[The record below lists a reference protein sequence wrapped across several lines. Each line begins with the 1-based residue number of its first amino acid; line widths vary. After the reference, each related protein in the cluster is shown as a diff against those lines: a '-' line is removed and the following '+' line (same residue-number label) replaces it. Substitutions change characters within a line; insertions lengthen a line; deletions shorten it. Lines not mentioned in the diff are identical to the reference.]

1 VRKQPKQHRGPVL
14 DVLRE
19 LLSEGR
25 NDAVLE
31 LVQKLVA
38 HNEELTR
45 RLAELSQRRKKGEGV
60 SSAQLSLLLDDLK
73 PEQDKTLDEANK
85 ALEDAAAPNE
95 DKAPKTEKPP
105 KQPRTRQAPPK
116 NLRRVDNPIN
126 VAQKERPCPI
136 CGKERTCIG
145 HDVSEVVELIPA
157 ELIVRVDRREKLA
170 CTSCE
175 GELVRAPLGDKVVPG
190 GMFGPMFVANVLVD
204 KYRDGLP
211 LHRQKQRFETLGMT
225 IPISTL
231 VDQVTWVT
239 ELLRPLWRALLVM
252 VINSGIMQ
260 LDGTGIAV
268 RDKDYPQN
276 NKVGTLWGY
285 IGDNLALYLYTSTGK
300 KTGQQKG
307 EIGPEDVL
315 KAREGY
321 TVADAANLFDKSF
334 QRQELIECGCNMH
347 ARRYFKKAL
356 DSGDH
361 RAALPLSAF
370 KKLYDIEEGVRGR
383 PPDEVLAVR
392 KEHSVSIYDTL
403 VDWCKAHQPVEP
415 PKSPMGKAIGYL
427 LNHEQALRR
436 FMEHGAIPMD
446 NGAVERLHI
455 RVALTRKNFLFAG
468 SDAGAQRA
476 AIAYSILGC
485 CALAELV
492 YALPRLARGI
502 RLRDAPELLPHAW
515 KATRENA

>member
-1 VRKQPKQHRGPVL
+1 
-14 DVLRE
+14 
-19 LLSEGR
+19 
-25 NDAVLE
+25 
-31 LVQKLVA
+31 
-38 HNEELTR
+38 
-45 RLAELSQRRKKGEGV
+45 
-60 SSAQLSLLLDDLK
+60 
-73 PEQDKTLDEANK
+73 
-85 ALEDAAAPNE
+85 
-95 DKAPKTEKPP
+95 
-105 KQPRTRQAPPK
+105 
-116 NLRRVDNPIN
+116 
-126 VAQKERPCPI
+126 
-136 CGKERTCIG
+136 
-145 HDVSEVVELIPA
+145 
-157 ELIVRVDRREKLA
+157 VRVQYARK
-170 CTSCE
+170 
-175 GELVRAPLGDKVVPG
+175 
-190 GMFGPMFVANVLVD
+190 
-204 KYRDGLP
+204 
-211 LHRQKQRFETLGMT
+211 
-225 IPISTL
+225 
-231 VDQVTWVT
+231 
-239 ELLRPLWRALLVM
+239 
-252 VINSGIMQ
+252 
-260 LDGTGIAV
+260 AV
-268 RDKDYPQN
+268 
-276 NKVGTLWGY
+276 
-285 IGDNLALYLYTSTGK
+285 
-300 KTGQQKG
+300 
-307 EIGPEDVL
+307 
-315 KAREGY
+315 
-321 TVADAANLFDKSF
+321 F
-334 QRQELIECGCNMH
+334 Q
-347 ARRYFKKAL
+347 KAL

-485 CALAELV
+485 CALAEVDPVAYLV